1 MFGMMKKFWDV
12 CSDLYNIVILN
23 VELYTFSSLLF
34 KYFNSLI
41 LILEK

>member
-1 MFGMMKKFWDV
+1 MKKFWDV

>member
-1 MFGMMKKFWDV
+1 MMKKFWDV